1 MPMVVKRQPTSLCFI
16 FVLEFQF
23 LKEQNGTTANGGQ
36 IKSDPKVAQ
45 GSRACTV
52 M

>member
-1 MPMVVKRQPTSLCFI
+1 MLTLMLFLSK
-16 FVLEFQF
+16 FQF

-36 IKSDPKVAQ
+36 IKADPKVQ
-45 GSRACTV
+45 PGSRACAI